1 MCLVSQMGSLTS
13 LKELWLDDNRLEEF
27 PECLLELNQLRLLR
41 LSGNRIDSIPRSIG
55 QRLSELRELVRNARP
70 CTRAIVADELG

>member
-1 MCLVSQMGSLTS
+1 M
-13 LKELWLDDNRLEEF
+13 KELWLDDNRLEEF

-55 QRLSELRELVRNARP
+55 QRLAELRELVRNARP

>member
-1 MCLVSQMGSLTS
+1 MCLVTQMGSLTS

-27 PECLLELNQLRLLR
+27 PVCLLELNQLRLLR

-55 QRLSELRELVRNARP
+55 QRLAELRELVRHARP